1 MLFSVVVLLDRDVA
15 VAPVFPELVIG
26 GNKVQREGFA
36 HEVEL
41 RRIADT
47 RTGLELCR
55 TFGCSGLIRP
65 FVGIFDGNLHVLAE
79 ISAVRGV
86 AQQKQVLVAY
96 RADGTVGSYC
106 KPCLVVIYL
115 VCAGIGAAVGVES
128 LFVGIL
134 AEIDGNRAG
143 EVARQGNT
151 LDGNSFLLF
160 ISVIVVVHGEAQARH
175 DVAEIEAHV
184 PRGTQVVIDD
194 GNHRVGCLHVVQRG
208 SRYIARLAE
217 RHGERQFRHA
227 PCGGAGGT
235 FHCKTVLRVI
245 GEKGVPIA
253 VGGGR
258 RRIFRRVVPFS
269 RAATVII
276 VISAGRAV
284 VGDGLIEEHVG
295 EGVAAL
301 VTPVRAARCPV
312 LFGVTAT
319 LIRHAVAQYR
329 RWGMRRG
336 TCSG

>member
-128 LFVGIL
+128 SSLV
-134 AEIDGNRAG
+134 
-143 EVARQGNT
+143 
-151 LDGNSFLLF
+151 FLLK
-160 ISVIVVVHGEAQARH
+160 SMVIE
-175 DVAEIEAHV
+175 
-184 PRGTQVVIDD
+184 
-194 GNHRVGCLHVVQRG
+194 RVKWPDKVT
-208 SRYIARLAE
+208 RL
-217 RHGERQFRHA
+217 
-227 PCGGAGGT
+227 
-235 FHCKTVLRVI
+235 TVTVS
-245 GEKGVPIA
+245 
-253 VGGGR
+253 
-258 RRIFRRVVPFS
+258 FFS
-269 RAATVII
+269 
-276 VISAGRAV
+276 S
-284 VGDGLIEEHVG
+284 
-295 EGVAAL
+295 
-301 VTPVRAARCPV
+301 P
-312 LFGVTAT
+312 
-319 LIRHAVAQYR
+319 
-329 RWGMRRG
+329 
-336 TCSG
+336 